1 MKKAKIGIVGCGM
14 ISQFYLEA
22 AQRFRN
28 LEIVACADI
37 IHSRAEAKAAEFGCR
52 AVSCDDI
59 YTDPE
64 VEIIL
69 NLTPPQ
75 EHTKVALR
83 ALNAGKHTYSEKPFG
98 VDLEDAKKVYALGKE
113 KGLRVG
119 CAPDTFLGAG
129 GQTARKL
136 VDDNWIGT
144 VKAGTAIVAS
154 RGPEKW
160 GHAPFFYEYGAGPI
174 MDMGPYYVTSL
185 VNILGPA
192 KSVTAVTFKGSEYRT
207 LGATVSENYQDKYEP
222 FGKYPVNVNTHFTG
236 AIEFQC
242 GAVITMMSSFEVYR
256 HGHNPIELYGSE
268 GSLVIPDPNTFDGPV
283 KLYRREWKGEPFK
296 EVPMP
301 FGHSTPSRSI
311 GVADMAKAIETN
323 RPHRANSDLALH
335 VLEIILA
342 FDKSS
347 AAGGK
352 VQLTTTCE
360 RPAPL
365 PLGLEDGM
373 II

>member
-1 MKKAKIGIVGCGM
+1 M
-14 ISQFYLEA
+14 
-22 AQRFRN
+22 
-28 LEIVACADI
+28 
-37 IHSRAEAKAAEFGCR
+37 
-52 AVSCDDI
+52 
-59 YTDPE
+59 
-64 VEIIL
+64 
-69 NLTPPQ
+69 
-75 EHTKVALR
+75 
-83 ALNAGKHTYSEKPFG
+83 
-98 VDLEDAKKVYALGKE
+98 
-113 KGLRVG
+113 
-119 CAPDTFLGAG
+119 
-129 GQTARKL
+129 
-136 VDDNWIGT
+136 
-144 VKAGTAIVAS
+144 
-154 RGPEKW
+154 
-160 GHAPFFYEYGAGPI
+160 
-174 MDMGPYYVTSL
+174 
-185 VNILGPA
+185 
-192 KSVTAVTFKGSEYRT
+192 
-207 LGATVSENYQDKYEP
+207 
-222 FGKYPVNVNTHFTG
+222 NVNTHFTG
-236 AIEFQC
+236 VIEFQC

-268 GSLVIPDPNTFDGPV
+268 GTLIIPDPNTFDGPV

-323 RPHRANSDLALH
+323 RPHRASGDLALH